1 MRPQQTPFS
10 FDASFTD
17 PKFWLLAMAAGDKA
31 IPLSLEQTSNLQS
44 AARDSSPPSPPP
56 PPPSRP

>member
-1 MRPQQTPFS
+1 MRPQETPLS
-10 FDASFTD
+10 LDASFTD
-17 PKFWLLAMAAGDKA
+17 PKFWLLAMAASEKA
-31 IPLSLEQTSNLQS
+31 NPLSLSQTSNFQS